1 MTKKKIIYIV
11 LGVVALV
18 LVYFNY
24 YGSDKEVG
32 DIKKIVETIN
42 AVYESDDYHVEA
54 EKEIDYLDEKESKF
68 EKAKAIIQG
77 MILSGDNVFL
87 DKDKNLTLD
96 TNILGISPN
105 GWEIKA
111 SELKFNKET
120 KELVSTK
127 PMYAKNEEK
136 GVEILA
142 NKFKTTISMDNITLE
157 DGVVIKNKLFSI
169 LADKANYDNNT
180 KIITLEGNIK
190 LSNRIGEVG
199 DINTLKDVKSL
210 ENTSNNKK
218 EKEISGTFSKVYFN
232 LNERNLYATD
242 GFDMKYDEVGLKGKD
257 IVLNETTQS
266 FKVTGDVK
274 FTYQDYIF
282 DVSYIEKEPNSDIIN
297 VYGQIKGGNPI
308 YSVLADKGE
317 YNINDKKIR
326 IFGNVDITSTK
337 GEKLNLDNFVYSSET
352 KEADMYGNKIKYTS
366 PTNNLEA
373 EYIHYNTVTKE
384 ITTDKPFDSWN
395 EKGEGITGTNVVYN
409 LGTKDFYSKENITVK
424 NKDYGLTTK
433 NVTYKEETGILSAP
447 EPYVI
452 KSTDETSTING
463 KSITYN
469 KKTGELTS
477 PGEIILNNKG
487 TIMKGHDLVY
497 NNISGLGKLQ
507 GPIPFENKED
517 KMSGTAKEIIIKK
530 GDYVDLIGP
539 IKVKQDTTN
548 MLVDN
553 ARYSYKDE
561 LVHVNTPVK
570 FNDPVKSMVG
580 SVSSATYSPKDSI
593 LKGTNFN
600 MKEPDRSA
608 KAQNIVLYN
617 KENRR
622 LELIGNA
629 YLSSGKDNI
638 SGPKIVYY
646 LDTKD
651 AETPTN
657 SIIHYDQYTVKS
669 TYGKVNKESG
679 EIFVKNADV
688 KSLDGNDFS
697 SNQAKG
703 NINNVVHFT
712 GNVKGKSKQKEGD
725 VYFTGDKAD
734 LYMSKVN
741 NKYEAKKV
749 IVNTKSTFTQLNR
762 KIVSNYMELD
772 LIKKEVYA
780 KDKPVL
786 TIDDGPKGNTLVKA
800 DDVTGYIDQDLIKLN
815 KNVYV
820 KNVNEKKEEVVLTA
834 DRGAVTKK
842 MADVYDRVKVVTKDS
857 VTTANEGHY
866 DMENR
871 KIRAKGNVHVEYQT
885 DKSAGN
891 VFDNMTSTNTK
902 KTTKK

>member
-395 EKGEGITGTNVVYN
+395 EKGEGITGTNIVYN

-433 NVTYKEETGILSAP
+433 NVTYKEDTGILSAP

-608 KAQNIVLYN
+608 KAQSIVLYN

-786 TIDDGPKGNTLVKA
+786 TIDDGEKGNTLVKA
-800 DDVTGYIDQDLIKLN
+800 DDVTGYIDKELIKLN

-820 KNVNEKKEEVVLTA
+820 KNINEKKEETVLTA
-834 DRGAVTKK
+834 DRGTVTKQ

-857 VTTANEGHY
+857 VITANEGHY
-866 DMENR
+866 DIVNR
-871 KIRAKGNVHVEYQT
+871 KIRAKGNVHVDYT
-885 DKSAGN
+885 SDKSASSIFN
-891 VFDNMTSTNTK
+891 DTTSTK
-902 KTTKK
+902 KK

>member
-395 EKGEGITGTNVVYN
+395 KKGEGITGTNIVYN

-477 PGEIILNNKG
+477 PGEIMLNNKG

-786 TIDDGPKGNTLVKA
+786 TIDDGEKGNTLVKA
-800 DDVTGYIDQDLIKLN
+800 DDVTGYIDKELIKLN

-820 KNVNEKKEEVVLTA
+820 KNINEKKEETVLTA
-834 DRGAVTKK
+834 DRGTVTKQ

-857 VTTANEGHY
+857 VITANEGHY
-866 DMENR
+866 DIVNR
-871 KIRAKGNVHVEYQT
+871 KIRAKGNVHVDYT
-885 DKSAGN
+885 SDKSASSIFN
-891 VFDNMTSTNTK
+891 DMTSTK
-902 KTTKK
+902 KK

>member
-1 MTKKKIIYIV
+1 MSKKKIIYIAMGAIAVV
-11 LGVVALV
+11 LG
-18 LVYFNY
+18 YFNY
-24 YGSDKEVG
+24 FGSDKEVG
-32 DIKKIVETIN
+32 DIRKIIETIN
-42 AVYESDDYHVEA
+42 AVYESDDIHVEA
-54 EKEIDYLDEKESKF
+54 EKEIDYIDEKESKF
-68 EKAKAIIQG
+68 KKAKATIQG
-77 MILSGDNVFL
+77 MLLSGDNAFL

-111 SELKFNKET
+111 SELKYNKET
-120 KELVSTK
+120 QELISVK

-136 GVEILA
+136 GIEVLA

-169 LADKANYDNNT
+169 LADKANYNNANKT
-180 KIITLEGNIK
+180 IVLEGNIR
-190 LSNRIGEVG
+190 LSNRIGDIG
-199 DINTLKDVKSL
+199 DINTLKDIKDIQNSDV
-210 ENTSNNKK
+210 NKTDK
-218 EKEISGTFSKVYFN
+218 EMSGTFEKVYFN
-232 LNERNLYATD
+232 LDERNLYATD
-242 GFDMKYDEVGLKGKD
+242 GFDLKYDEVGLKGKN
-257 IVLNETTQS
+257 IVLNEITQS
-266 FKVTGDVK
+266 FKVTDDVK

-282 DVSYIEKEPNSDIIN
+282 DVNYIEKEPNSDIIN

-317 YNINDKKIR
+317 YNINDKKVR

-337 GEKLNLDNFVYSSET
+337 GENLKLDNFIYSSET
-352 KEADMYGNKIKYTS
+352 KEMDMYGNKIKYTS
-366 PTNNLEA
+366 PDNNLEA
-373 EYIHYNTVTKE
+373 EYIHYNTITKE
-384 ITTDKPFDSWN
+384 VTTNKPFDSWN
-395 EKGEGITGTNVVYN
+395 AKGEGLTGTSIVYN

-447 EPYVI
+447 EPYII

-570 FNDPVKSMVG
+570 FNDPVSSMVG

-608 KAQNIVLYN
+608 RAQNIVLYN
-617 KENRR
+617 KDERK
-622 LELIGNA
+622 LELVGNA

-657 SIIHYDQYTVKS
+657 SVIHYDQYTIKS
-669 TYGKVNKESG
+669 SYAKVNRESG
-679 EIFVKNADV
+679 AVFAKNADV
-688 KSLDGNDFS
+688 KSIDGNEFS
-697 SNQAKG
+697 ANQAKG
-703 NINNVVHFT
+703 NTNDVVHFT
-712 GNVKGKSKQKEGD
+712 GDVKGKSKQKEGD
-725 VYFTGDKAD
+725 VFFTGDKAD
-734 LYMSKVN
+734 LYMSKVDD
-741 NKYEAKKV
+741 KYQAKKV
-749 IVNTKSTFTQLNR
+749 IVDTKSTFTQLNR
-762 KIVSNYMELD
+762 RIDSNYLELD

-780 KDKPVL
+780 KKNPVL

-800 DDVTGYIDQDLIKLN
+800 DDVTGYIDKELIKLN

-820 KNVNEKKEEVVLTA
+820 KNINEKKEETVLTA
-834 DRGAVTKK
+834 DRGTVTRE
-842 MADVYDRVKVVTKDS
+842 MADVYDRVKIVTKDS

-866 DMENR
+866 DIVNR
-871 KIRAKGNVHVEYQT
+871 KIRAKGNVHVDYT
-885 DKSAGN
+885 GDKSTSTIFN
-891 VFDNMTSTNTK
+891 DMTSTK
-902 KTTKK
+902 KK

>member
-1 MTKKKIIYIV
+1 MSKKKIIYIV

-87 DKDKNLTLD
+87 DKNKNLTLD

-111 SELKFNKET
+111 SELKFNKEA

-395 EKGEGITGTNVVYN
+395 EKGEGITGTNIVYN

-608 KAQNIVLYN
+608 KAQSIVLYN

-703 NINNVVHFT
+703 NINNIVHFT

-741 NKYEAKKV
+741 DKYQAKKV

-772 LIKKEVYA
+772 LIKKEIYA

-786 TIDDGPKGNTLVKA
+786 TIDDGEKGNTLVKA
-800 DDVTGYIDQDLIKLN
+800 DDVTGYIDKELIKLN

-820 KNVNEKKEEVVLTA
+820 KNINEKKEETVLTA
-834 DRGAVTKK
+834 DRGTVTKQ

-857 VTTANEGHY
+857 VITANEGHY
-866 DMENR
+866 DIVNR
-871 KIRAKGNVHVEYQT
+871 KIRAKGNVHVDYT
-885 DKSAGN
+885 SDKSASSIFN
-891 VFDNMTSTNTK
+891 DMTSTK
-902 KTTKK
+902 KK

>member
-1 MTKKKIIYIV
+1 MSKKKIIYIV

-87 DKDKNLTLD
+87 DKNKNLTLD

-111 SELKFNKET
+111 SELKFNKEA

-169 LADKANYDNNT
+169 LADKANYNNNT

-190 LSNRIGEVG
+190 LSNRIGEIG

-210 ENTSNNKK
+210 QNTSNNKK
-218 EKEISGTFSKVYFN
+218 EKEMSGTFSKVYFD

-242 GFDMKYDEVGLKGKD
+242 GFDLKYDEVRLKGKN

-266 FKVTGDVK
+266 LKVTDDVK
-274 FTYQDYIF
+274 FTYQDYVF

-297 VYGQIKGGNPI
+297 IYGKIKGGNPV

-317 YNINDKKIR
+317 YNVNDKKIR

-366 PTNNLEA
+366 STNNLEA
-373 EYIHYNTVTKE
+373 EYIHYSTVTKE

-395 EKGEGITGTNVVYN
+395 EKGEGITGTNIVYN

-424 NKDYGLTTK
+424 NKDYCLTTK
-433 NVTYKEETGILSAP
+433 NVTYKEDTGILSAP

-452 KSTDETSTING
+452 KSIDETSTING

-553 ARYSYKDE
+553 ARYSYKDG

-570 FNDPVKSMVG
+570 FNDSVKSMVG
-580 SVSSATYSPKDSI
+580 SVNSATYSPKDSI

-703 NINNVVHFT
+703 NINDVVHFT
-712 GNVKGKSKQKEGD
+712 GNVKGKSTQKEGD
-725 VYFTGDKAD
+725 VYFTGDKVD
-734 LYMSKVN
+734 LYMGKVN
-741 NKYEAKKV
+741 DKYEAKKV
-749 IVNTKSTFTQLNR
+749 IVDTKSTFTQLNR

-772 LIKKEVYA
+772 LIKKEIYA
-780 KDKPVL
+780 KDRPIL
-786 TIDDGPKGNTLVKA
+786 TIDDGEKGNTLVKA
-800 DDVTGYIDQDLIKLN
+800 DDVTAYIDKELIKLN

-820 KNVNEKKEEVVLTA
+820 KNINEKKEETVLTA
-834 DRGAVTKK
+834 ERGTVTKQ
-842 MADVYDRVKVVTKDS
+842 MADVYDRVKIVTKDS

-866 DMENR
+866 DMVNR
-871 KIRAKGNVHVEYQT
+871 KIRAKGNVHVDYT
-885 DKSAGN
+885 GDKSA
-891 VFDNMTSTNTK
+891 STIFNDMASTK
-902 KTTKK
+902 KK

>member
-395 EKGEGITGTNVVYN
+395 EKGEGITGTNIVYN

-786 TIDDGPKGNTLVKA
+786 TIDDGEKGNTLVKA
-800 DDVTGYIDQDLIKLN
+800 DDVTGYIDKELIKLN

-820 KNVNEKKEEVVLTA
+820 KNINEKKEETVLTA
-834 DRGAVTKK
+834 DRGTVTKQ

-857 VTTANEGHY
+857 VITANEGHY
-866 DMENR
+866 DIVNR
-871 KIRAKGNVHVEYQT
+871 KIRAKGNVHVDYT
-885 DKSAGN
+885 SDKSTSAIFN
-891 VFDNMTSTNTK
+891 DMTSTK
-902 KTTKK
+902 KK

>member
-120 KELVSTK
+120 KELISTK

-142 NKFKTTISMDNITLE
+142 NKFKTTISMDNLTLE

-297 VYGQIKGGNPI
+297 VYGQIKGGNSI

-395 EKGEGITGTNVVYN
+395 EKGEGITGTNIVYN

-433 NVTYKEETGILSAP
+433 NVTYKEETGILYAP

-786 TIDDGPKGNTLVKA
+786 TIDDGEKGNTLVKA
-800 DDVTGYIDQDLIKLN
+800 DDVTGYIDKELIKLN

-820 KNVNEKKEEVVLTA
+820 KNINEKKEETVLTA
-834 DRGAVTKK
+834 DRGTVTKQ
-842 MADVYDRVKVVTKDS
+842 MADVYDRVKIVTKDS

-866 DMENR
+866 DMVNR
-871 KIRAKGNVHVEYQT
+871 KIRAKGNVHVDYT
-885 DKSAGN
+885 GDKSA
-891 VFDNMTSTNTK
+891 STIFNDMASTK
-902 KTTKK
+902 KK

>member
-395 EKGEGITGTNVVYN
+395 EKGEGITGTNIVYN

-608 KAQNIVLYN
+608 KAQSIVLYN

-703 NINNVVHFT
+703 NINNIVHFT

-741 NKYEAKKV
+741 NKYEAKKI

-786 TIDDGPKGNTLVKA
+786 TIDDGEKGNTLVKA
-800 DDVTGYIDQDLIKLN
+800 DDVTGYIDKELIKLN

-820 KNVNEKKEEVVLTA
+820 KNINEKKEETVLTA
-834 DRGAVTKK
+834 DRGTVTKQ

-857 VTTANEGHY
+857 VITANEGHY
-866 DMENR
+866 DIVNR
-871 KIRAKGNVHVEYQT
+871 KIRAKGNVHVDYT
-885 DKSAGN
+885 SDKSASSIFN
-891 VFDNMTSTNTK
+891 DTTSTK
-902 KTTKK
+902 KK

>member
-120 KELVSTK
+120 KELISTK

-395 EKGEGITGTNVVYN
+395 EKGEGITGTNIVYN

-608 KAQNIVLYN
+608 KAQSIVLYN

-703 NINNVVHFT
+703 NINNIVHFT

-741 NKYEAKKV
+741 DKYEAKKV

-786 TIDDGPKGNTLVKA
+786 TIDDGEKGNTLVKA
-800 DDVTGYIDQDLIKLN
+800 DDVTGYIDKELIKLN

-820 KNVNEKKEEVVLTA
+820 KNINEKKEETVLTA
-834 DRGAVTKK
+834 DRGTVTKQ

-857 VTTANEGHY
+857 VITANEGHY
-866 DMENR
+866 DIVNR
-871 KIRAKGNVHVEYQT
+871 KIRAKGNVHVDYT
-885 DKSAGN
+885 SGKSASSIFN
-891 VFDNMTSTNTK
+891 DTTSTK
-902 KTTKK
+902 KK

>member
-1 MTKKKIIYIV
+1 MSKKKIIYIV

-87 DKDKNLTLD
+87 DKNKNLTLD

-111 SELKFNKET
+111 SELKFNKEA

-169 LADKANYDNNT
+169 LADKANYNNSS
-180 KIITLEGNIK
+180 KIITLEGNIR
-190 LSNRIGEVG
+190 LSNGIGEVG
-199 DINTLKDVKSL
+199 DINTLKDVKDIP
-210 ENTSNNKK
+210 NNSINKNDK
-218 EKEISGTFSKVYFN
+218 EMSGTFSKVYFD

-242 GFDMKYDEVGLKGKD
+242 GFDLKYDEVGLRGKN

-266 FKVTGDVK
+266 LKVTDDVK
-274 FTYQDYIF
+274 FTYQDYVF

-297 VYGQIKGGNPI
+297 IYGKIKGGNPV

-317 YNINDKKIR
+317 YNINDRKIR
-326 IFGNVDITSTK
+326 IFGNVDIISTK

-366 PTNNLEA
+366 STNNLEA
-373 EYIHYNTVTKE
+373 EYIHYSTVTKE

-395 EKGEGITGTNVVYN
+395 EKGEGITGTNIVYN

-433 NVTYKEETGILSAP
+433 NVTYKEDTGILSAP

-452 KSTDETSTING
+452 KSIDETSTING

-553 ARYSYKDE
+553 ARYSYKDG

-570 FNDPVKSMVG
+570 FNDSVKSMVG
-580 SVSSATYSPKDSI
+580 SVNSATYSPKDSI

-703 NINNVVHFT
+703 NINDVVHFT
-712 GNVKGKSKQKEGD
+712 GNVKGKSTQKEGD
-725 VYFTGDKAD
+725 VYFTGDKVD
-734 LYMSKVN
+734 LYMGKVN
-741 NKYEAKKV
+741 DKYEAKKV
-749 IVNTKSTFTQLNR
+749 IVDTKSTFTQLNR

-772 LIKKEVYA
+772 LIKKEIYA
-780 KDKPVL
+780 KDRPIL
-786 TIDDGPKGNTLVKA
+786 TIDDGEKGNTLVKA
-800 DDVTGYIDQDLIKLN
+800 DDVTAYIDKELIKLN
-815 KNVYV
+815 KNVFV
-820 KNVNEKKEEVVLTA
+820 KNINEKKEETVLTA
-834 DRGAVTKK
+834 ERGTVTKQ
-842 MADVYDRVKVVTKDS
+842 MADVYDRVKIVTKDS

-866 DMENR
+866 DMVNR
-871 KIRAKGNVHVEYQT
+871 KIRAKGNVHVDYT
-885 DKSAGN
+885 GDKSA
-891 VFDNMTSTNTK
+891 STIFNDMASTK
-902 KTTKK
+902 KK

>member
-1 MTKKKIIYIV
+1 MSKKKIIYIV

-87 DKDKNLTLD
+87 DKNKNLTLD

-111 SELKFNKET
+111 SELKFNKEA

-169 LADKANYDNNT
+169 LADKANYNNNT
-180 KIITLEGNIK
+180 KIITLEGNIR
-190 LSNRIGEVG
+190 LSNGIGEVG
-199 DINTLKDVKSL
+199 DINTLKDVKDIP
-210 ENTSNNKK
+210 NNSINKNDK
-218 EKEISGTFSKVYFN
+218 EMSGTFSKVYFD

-242 GFDMKYDEVGLKGKD
+242 GFDLKYDEVGLRGKN

-266 FKVTGDVK
+266 LKVTDDVK
-274 FTYQDYIF
+274 FTYQDYVF

-297 VYGQIKGGNPI
+297 IYGKIKGGNPV

-317 YNINDKKIR
+317 YNVNDRKIR

-366 PTNNLEA
+366 STNNLEA
-373 EYIHYNTVTKE
+373 EYIHYSTVTKE

-395 EKGEGITGTNVVYN
+395 EKGEGITGTNIVYN

-452 KSTDETSTING
+452 KSIDETSTING

-553 ARYSYKDE
+553 ARYSYKDG

-570 FNDPVKSMVG
+570 FNDSVKSMVG
-580 SVSSATYSPKDSI
+580 SVNSATYSPKDSI

-703 NINNVVHFT
+703 NINDVVHFT
-712 GNVKGKSKQKEGD
+712 GNVKGKSTQKEGD
-725 VYFTGDKAD
+725 VYFTGDKVN
-734 LYMSKVN
+734 LYMGKVN
-741 NKYEAKKV
+741 DKYEAKKV
-749 IVNTKSTFTQLNR
+749 IVDTKSTFTQLNR

-772 LIKKEVYA
+772 LIKKEIYA
-780 KDKPVL
+780 KDRPIL
-786 TIDDGPKGNTLVKA
+786 TIDDGEKGNTLVKA
-800 DDVTGYIDQDLIKLN
+800 DDVTAYIDKELIKLN

-820 KNVNEKKEEVVLTA
+820 KNINEKKEETVLTA
-834 DRGAVTKK
+834 ERGTVTKQ
-842 MADVYDRVKVVTKDS
+842 MADVYDRVKIVTKDS

-866 DMENR
+866 DMVNR
-871 KIRAKGNVHVEYQT
+871 KIRAKGNVHVDYT
-885 DKSAGN
+885 GDKSA
-891 VFDNMTSTNTK
+891 STIFNDMASTK
-902 KTTKK
+902 KK

>member
-1 MTKKKIIYIV
+1 M
-11 LGVVALV
+11 

-580 SVSSATYSPKDSI
+580 SVSFATYSPKDSI

-703 NINNVVHFT
+703 NINNIVHFT

-741 NKYEAKKV
+741 DKYEAKKV
-749 IVNTKSTFTQLNR
+749 IVNT
-762 KIVSNYMELD
+762 I
-772 LIKKEVYA
+772 
-780 KDKPVL
+780 
-786 TIDDGPKGNTLVKA
+786 
-800 DDVTGYIDQDLIKLN
+800 
-815 KNVYV
+815 
-820 KNVNEKKEEVVLTA
+820 
-834 DRGAVTKK
+834 
-842 MADVYDRVKVVTKDS
+842 
-857 VTTANEGHY
+857 
-866 DMENR
+866 
-871 KIRAKGNVHVEYQT
+871 
-885 DKSAGN
+885 
-891 VFDNMTSTNTK
+891 
-902 KTTKK
+902 

>member
-395 EKGEGITGTNVVYN
+395 EKGEGITGTNIVYN

-703 NINNVVHFT
+703 NINNIVHFT

-786 TIDDGPKGNTLVKA
+786 TIDDGEKGNTLVKA
-800 DDVTGYIDQDLIKLN
+800 DDVTGYIDKELIKLN

-820 KNVNEKKEEVVLTA
+820 KNINEKKEETVLTA
-834 DRGAVTKK
+834 DRGTVTKQ

-857 VTTANEGHY
+857 VITANEGHY
-866 DMENR
+866 DIVNR
-871 KIRAKGNVHVEYQT
+871 KIRAKGNVHVDYT
-885 DKSAGN
+885 SDKSASSIFN
-891 VFDNMTSTNTK
+891 DMTSNK
-902 KTTKK
+902 K

>member
-297 VYGQIKGGNPI
+297 VYGQIKGRNPI

-395 EKGEGITGTNVVYN
+395 EKGEGITGTNIVYN

-622 LELIGNA
+622 LELTGNA

-786 TIDDGPKGNTLVKA
+786 TIDDGEKGNTLVKA
-800 DDVTGYIDQDLIKLN
+800 DDVTGYIDKELIKLN

-820 KNVNEKKEEVVLTA
+820 KNINEKKEETVLTA
-834 DRGAVTKK
+834 DRGTVTKQ

-857 VTTANEGHY
+857 VITANEGHY
-866 DMENR
+866 DIVNR
-871 KIRAKGNVHVEYQT
+871 KIRAKGNVHVDYT
-885 DKSAGN
+885 SDKSASSIFN
-891 VFDNMTSTNTK
+891 DTTSTK
-902 KTTKK
+902 KK

>member
-127 PMYAKNEEK
+127 PMYAKNKEK

-190 LSNRIGEVG
+190 LSNRIGKVG

-395 EKGEGITGTNVVYN
+395 EKGEGITGTNIVYN

-447 EPYVI
+447 EPYII

-786 TIDDGPKGNTLVKA
+786 TIDDGEKGNTLVKA
-800 DDVTGYIDQDLIKLN
+800 DDVTGYIDKELIKLN

-820 KNVNEKKEEVVLTA
+820 KNINEKKEETVLTA
-834 DRGAVTKK
+834 DRGTVTKQ

-857 VTTANEGHY
+857 VITANEGHY
-866 DMENR
+866 DIVNR
-871 KIRAKGNVHVEYQT
+871 KIRAKGNVHVDYT
-885 DKSAGN
+885 GDKSTSTI
-891 VFDNMTSTNTK
+891 FDDMTSTK
-902 KTTKK
+902 KK

>member
-1 MTKKKIIYIV
+1 MSKKKIIYIV

-87 DKDKNLTLD
+87 DKNKNLTLD

-111 SELKFNKET
+111 SELKFNKEA

-169 LADKANYDNNT
+169 LADKANYNNSS
-180 KIITLEGNIK
+180 KIITLEGNIR
-190 LSNRIGEVG
+190 LSNGIGEVG
-199 DINTLKDVKSL
+199 DINTLKDVKDIP
-210 ENTSNNKK
+210 NNSINKNDK
-218 EKEISGTFSKVYFN
+218 EMSGTFSKVYFD

-242 GFDMKYDEVGLKGKD
+242 GFDLKYDEVGLRGKN

-266 FKVTGDVK
+266 LKVTDDVK
-274 FTYQDYIF
+274 FTYQDYVF

-297 VYGQIKGGNPI
+297 IYGKIKGGNPV

-317 YNINDKKIR
+317 YNVNDKKIR

-337 GEKLNLDNFVYSSET
+337 GEKLVLDNVVYSSAT

-366 PTNNLEA
+366 PENNLEA

-384 ITTDKPFDSWN
+384 VTTNKPFDSWN
-395 EKGEGITGTNVVYN
+395 QKGEGLTGTSISYN

-433 NVTYKEETGILSAP
+433 NVTYKEDTGILSAP

-452 KSTDETSTING
+452 KSIDETSTING

-553 ARYSYKDE
+553 ARYSYKDG

-570 FNDPVKSMVG
+570 FNDSVKSMVG
-580 SVSSATYSPKDSI
+580 SVNSATYSPKDSI

-600 MKEPDRSA
+600 MKEPDRFA

-703 NINNVVHFT
+703 NINDVVHFT
-712 GNVKGKSKQKEGD
+712 GNVKGKSTQKEGD
-725 VYFTGDKAD
+725 VYFTGDKVD
-734 LYMSKVN
+734 LYMGKVN
-741 NKYEAKKV
+741 DKYEAKKV
-749 IVNTKSTFTQLNR
+749 IVDTKSTFTQLNR

-772 LIKKEVYA
+772 LIKKEIYA
-780 KDKPVL
+780 KDRPIL
-786 TIDDGPKGNTLVKA
+786 TIDDGEKGNTLVKA
-800 DDVTGYIDQDLIKLN
+800 DDVTAYIDKELIKLN

-820 KNVNEKKEEVVLTA
+820 KNINEKKEETVLTA
-834 DRGAVTKK
+834 ERGTVTKQ
-842 MADVYDRVKVVTKDS
+842 MADVYDRVKIVTKDS

-866 DMENR
+866 DMVNR
-871 KIRAKGNVHVEYQT
+871 KIRAKGNVHVDYT
-885 DKSAGN
+885 GDKSA
-891 VFDNMTSTNTK
+891 STIFNDMASTK
-902 KTTKK
+902 KK

>member
-395 EKGEGITGTNVVYN
+395 EKGEGITGTNIVYN

-477 PGEIILNNKG
+477 PGEIMLNNKG

-741 NKYEAKKV
+741 DKYEAKKV

-786 TIDDGPKGNTLVKA
+786 TIDDGEKGNTLVKA
-800 DDVTGYIDQDLIKLN
+800 DDVTGYIDKELIKLN

-820 KNVNEKKEEVVLTA
+820 KNINEKKEETVLTA
-834 DRGAVTKK
+834 DRGTVTKQ

-857 VTTANEGHY
+857 VITANEGHY
-866 DMENR
+866 DIVNR
-871 KIRAKGNVHVEYQT
+871 KIRAKGNVHVDYT
-885 DKSAGN
+885 SGKSASSIFN
-891 VFDNMTSTNTK
+891 DTTSTK
-902 KTTKK
+902 KK

>member
-1 MTKKKIIYIV
+1 MSKKKIIYIV

-395 EKGEGITGTNVVYN
+395 EKGEGITGTNIVYN

-433 NVTYKEETGILSAP
+433 NVTYKEDTGILSAP

-608 KAQNIVLYN
+608 KAQSIVLYN

-703 NINNVVHFT
+703 NINNIVHFT

-741 NKYEAKKV
+741 DKYEAKKV

-786 TIDDGPKGNTLVKA
+786 TIDDGEKGNTLVKA
-800 DDVTGYIDQDLIKLN
+800 DDVTGYIDKELIKLN

-820 KNVNEKKEEVVLTA
+820 KNINEKKEETVLTA
-834 DRGAVTKK
+834 DRGTVTKQ

-857 VTTANEGHY
+857 VITANEGHY
-866 DMENR
+866 DIVNR
-871 KIRAKGNVHVEYQT
+871 KIRAKGNVHVDYT
-885 DKSAGN
+885 SDKSASSIFN
-891 VFDNMTSTNTK
+891 DMTSTK
-902 KTTKK
+902 KK

>member
-1 MTKKKIIYIV
+1 MSKKKIIYIV

-54 EKEIDYLDEKESKF
+54 KKEIDYLDEKESKF
-68 EKAKAIIQG
+68 EKAKAVIQG
-77 MILSGDNVFL
+77 MLLSGDNVFL

-111 SELKFNKET
+111 SELKYSKET
-120 KELVSTK
+120 QELISVK
-127 PMYAKNEEK
+127 PMYAKNKEK

-190 LSNRIGEVG
+190 LSNRIGEIG

-218 EKEISGTFSKVYFN
+218 EKEMSGTFSKVYFN

-242 GFDMKYDEVGLKGKD
+242 GFDLKYDEVGLKGKD

-297 VYGQIKGGNPI
+297 VYGQIRGGNPI

-352 KEADMYGNKIKYTS
+352 KEADMYGNKIRYTS

-395 EKGEGITGTNVVYN
+395 EKGEGITGTNIVYN

-608 KAQNIVLYN
+608 KAQSIVLYN

-741 NKYEAKKV
+741 DKYEAKKV

-786 TIDDGPKGNTLVKA
+786 TIDDGEKGNTLVKA
-800 DDVTGYIDQDLIKLN
+800 DDVTGYIDKELIKLN

-820 KNVNEKKEEVVLTA
+820 KNINEKKEETVLTA
-834 DRGAVTKK
+834 DRGTVTKQ

-857 VTTANEGHY
+857 VITANEGHY
-866 DMENR
+866 DIVNR
-871 KIRAKGNVHVEYQT
+871 KIRAKGNVHVDYT
-885 DKSAGN
+885 SGKSASSIFN
-891 VFDNMTSTNTK
+891 NTTSTK
-902 KTTKK
+902 K

>member
-1 MTKKKIIYIV
+1 MSKKKIIYIV

-210 ENTSNNKK
+210 ENISNNKK

-395 EKGEGITGTNVVYN
+395 EKGEGITGTNIVYN

-608 KAQNIVLYN
+608 KAQSIVLYN

-703 NINNVVHFT
+703 NINNIVHFT

-741 NKYEAKKV
+741 DKYEAKKV

-786 TIDDGPKGNTLVKA
+786 TIDEGEKGNTLVKA
-800 DDVTGYIDQDLIKLN
+800 DDVTGYIDKELIKLN

-820 KNVNEKKEEVVLTA
+820 KNINEKKEETVLTA
-834 DRGAVTKK
+834 DRGTVTKQ

-857 VTTANEGHY
+857 VITANEGHY
-866 DMENR
+866 DIVNR
-871 KIRAKGNVHVEYQT
+871 KIRAKGNVHVDYT
-885 DKSAGN
+885 SDKSASSIFN
-891 VFDNMTSTNTK
+891 DMTSTK
-902 KTTKK
+902 KK

>member
-395 EKGEGITGTNVVYN
+395 EKGEGITGTNIVYN

-433 NVTYKEETGILSAP
+433 NVTYKEDTGILSAP

-622 LELIGNA
+622 LELTGNA

-786 TIDDGPKGNTLVKA
+786 TIDDGEKGNTLVKA
-800 DDVTGYIDQDLIKLN
+800 DDVTGYIDKELIKLN

-820 KNVNEKKEEVVLTA
+820 KNINEKKEETVLTA
-834 DRGAVTKK
+834 DRGTVTKQ
-842 MADVYDRVKVVTKDS
+842 MADVYDKVKVVTKDS
-857 VTTANEGHY
+857 VITANEGHY
-866 DMENR
+866 DIVNR
-871 KIRAKGNVHVEYQT
+871 KIRAKGNVHVDYT
-885 DKSAGN
+885 SDKSASSIFN
-891 VFDNMTSTNTK
+891 DMTSTK
-902 KTTKK
+902 KK

>member
-1 MTKKKIIYIV
+1 MSKKKIIYIV

-87 DKDKNLTLD
+87 DKNKNLTLD

-111 SELKFNKET
+111 SELKFNKEA

-169 LADKANYDNNT
+169 LADKANYNNSS
-180 KIITLEGNIK
+180 KIITLEGNIR
-190 LSNRIGEVG
+190 LSNGIGEVG
-199 DINTLKDVKSL
+199 DINTLKDVKDIP
-210 ENTSNNKK
+210 NNSINKNDK
-218 EKEISGTFSKVYFN
+218 EMSGTFSKVYFD

-242 GFDMKYDEVGLKGKD
+242 GFDLKYDEVGLRGKN

-266 FKVTGDVK
+266 LKVTDDVK
-274 FTYQDYIF
+274 FTYQDYVF

-297 VYGQIKGGNPI
+297 IYGKIKGGNPV

-317 YNINDKKIR
+317 YNVNDRKIR

-366 PTNNLEA
+366 STNNLEA
-373 EYIHYNTVTKE
+373 EYIHYSTVTKE

-395 EKGEGITGTNVVYN
+395 EKGEGITGTNIVYN

-433 NVTYKEETGILSAP
+433 NVTYKEDTGILSAP

-452 KSTDETSTING
+452 KSIDETSTING

-539 IKVKQDTTN
+539 IKAKRDTTN
-548 MLVDN
+548 MEFAN
-553 ARYSYKDE
+553 ARYLYKDG

-570 FNDPVKSMVG
+570 FNDPVSSMVG
-580 SVSSATYSPKDSI
+580 SVNSATYSPKDSI

-703 NINNVVHFT
+703 NINDVVHFI
-712 GNVKGKSKQKEGD
+712 GNVKGKSTQKEGD
-725 VYFTGDKAD
+725 VYFTGDKVD
-734 LYMSKVN
+734 LYMGKVN
-741 NKYEAKKV
+741 DKYEAKKV
-749 IVNTKSTFTQLNR
+749 IVDTKSTFTQLNR

-772 LIKKEVYA
+772 LIKKEIYA
-780 KDKPVL
+780 KDRPIL
-786 TIDDGPKGNTLVKA
+786 TIDDGEKGNTLVKA
-800 DDVTGYIDQDLIKLN
+800 DDVTAYIDKELIKLN

-820 KNVNEKKEEVVLTA
+820 KNINEKKEETVLTA
-834 DRGAVTKK
+834 ERGTVTKQ
-842 MADVYDRVKVVTKDS
+842 MADVYDRVKIVTKDS
-857 VTTANEGHY
+857 VTTANEGNY
-866 DMENR
+866 DMVNR
-871 KIRAKGNVHVEYQT
+871 KIRAKGNVHVDYT
-885 DKSAGN
+885 GDKSA
-891 VFDNMTSTNTK
+891 STIFNDMASTK
-902 KTTKK
+902 KK

>member
-1 MTKKKIIYIV
+1 MTKKKIAYI
-11 LGVVALV
+11 GAGIVALV
-18 LVYFNY
+18 LGYFNY
-24 YGSDKEVG
+24 FGSDKETG
-32 DIKKIVETIN
+32 DIRKLIETIN
-42 AVYESDDYHVEA
+42 AVYENDDIRIEA
-54 EKEIDYLDEKESKF
+54 EKEIDYIDEKESKF
-68 EKAKAIIQG
+68 EKAKAFIKG
-77 MILSGDNVFL
+77 MFLSGDNAFL

-96 TNILGISPN
+96 SNILGKSAN

-111 SELKFNKET
+111 SQLKYNKET
-120 KELVSTK
+120 EELESTK

-136 GVEILA
+136 GIEVLG
-142 NKFKTTISMDNITLE
+142 NKFKTTVSMDNITLE

-169 LADKANYDNNT
+169 VADKANYNNEAKT
-180 KIITLEGNIK
+180 ITLEGNIS
-190 LSNRIGEVG
+190 LSNKIGEIG
-199 DINTLKDVKSL
+199 DINTLTDVRNLQVGEVEKG
-210 ENTSNNKK
+210 K
-218 EKEISGTFSKVYFN
+218 EMSGTFSKVYFN

-242 GFDMKYDEVGLKGKD
+242 GFDMKYGEIGLKGRD
-257 IVLNETTQS
+257 IVLNEADQS

-274 FTYQDYIF
+274 FTYQDYVF
-282 DVSYIEKEPNSDIIN
+282 DVNYIEKEANSDTIN
-297 VYGQIKGGNPI
+297 VYGQIKGGNSE
-308 YSVLADKGE
+308 YSVLADKAE
-317 YNINDKKIR
+317 YNINDKKFKIL
-326 IFGNVDITSTK
+326 GNVVVTSTK
-337 GEKLNLDNFVYSSET
+337 GENLKADTFVYSSET
-352 KEADMYGNKIKYTS
+352 KEADIYGNKILYTS

-373 EYIHYNTVTKE
+373 EYIHYNSETKDV
-384 ITTDKPFDSWN
+384 TTDKPFDSWN
-395 EKGEGITGTNVVYN
+395 DKGEGIKGTSIVYN
-409 LGTKDFYSKENITVK
+409 LGTKDFYSKEEITVK
-424 NKDYGLTTK
+424 SKDYGLTTK

-452 KSTDETSTING
+452 KSKDESSVING
-463 KSITYN
+463 NSITYN

-477 PGEIILNNKG
+477 PGDIVMNNKG
-487 TIMKGHDLVY
+487 TIMKGHDLVF
-497 NNISGLGKLQ
+497 NNITGVGKLQ

-517 KMSGTAKEIIIKK
+517 KMSGTAKEIIIKR
-530 GDYVDLIGP
+530 GEYVDLMGP
-539 IKVKQDTTN
+539 VRVKQDTTN
-548 MLVDN
+548 MVVDK

-570 FNDPVKSMVG
+570 FDDPVRSMVG
-580 SVSSATYSPKDSI
+580 SVSSATYSPKDGI
-593 LKGTNFN
+593 LRGSDFN
-600 MKEPDRSA
+600 MREPNRTA
-608 KAQNIVLYN
+608 KAQNVVIYN

-622 LELIGNA
+622 LELVGNA
-629 YLSSGKDNI
+629 YLSSGADSI
-638 SGPKIVYY
+638 TGPKIVYY

-657 SIIHYDQYTVKS
+657 SVIKYDQYTIKS
-669 TYGKVNKESG
+669 SYGKVNKESG

-688 KSLDGNDFS
+688 KSVDGNEFY

-703 NINNVVHFT
+703 NINDVVHFT

-725 VYFTGDKAD
+725 VYFSGDKAD
-734 LYMSKVN
+734 LYMAKIDD
-741 NKYEAKKV
+741 KYQAKKV

-820 KNVNEKKEEVVLTA
+820 KNVNEKKEETVLTA
-834 DRGAVTKK
+834 DRGTVTKK
-842 MADVYDRVKVVTKDS
+842 MADVYDKVKVVTKDS

-891 VFDNMTSTNTK
+891 VFDNMTSNT

>member
-1 MTKKKIIYIV
+1 MSKKKIIYIV

-87 DKDKNLTLD
+87 DKNKNLTLD

-111 SELKFNKET
+111 SELKFNKEA

-169 LADKANYDNNT
+169 LADKANYNNNT

-190 LSNRIGEVG
+190 LSNRIGEIG

-218 EKEISGTFSKVYFN
+218 EKEMSGTFSKVYFD

-242 GFDMKYDEVGLKGKD
+242 GFDLKYDEVRLKGKN

-266 FKVTGDVK
+266 LKVTDDVK
-274 FTYQDYIF
+274 FTYQDYVF

-297 VYGQIKGGNPI
+297 IYGKIKGGNPV

-317 YNINDKKIR
+317 YNVNDRKIR

-366 PTNNLEA
+366 STNNLEA
-373 EYIHYNTVTKE
+373 EYIHYSTVTKE

-395 EKGEGITGTNVVYN
+395 EKGEGITGTNIVYN

-433 NVTYKEETGILSAP
+433 NVTYKEDTGILSAP

-452 KSTDETSTING
+452 KSIDETSTING

-553 ARYSYKDE
+553 ARYSYKDG

-570 FNDPVKSMVG
+570 FNDSVKSMVG
-580 SVSSATYSPKDSI
+580 SVNSATYSPKDSI

-703 NINNVVHFT
+703 NINDVVHFT
-712 GNVKGKSKQKEGD
+712 GNVKGKSTQKEGD
-725 VYFTGDKAD
+725 VYFTGDKVD
-734 LYMSKVN
+734 LYMGKVN
-741 NKYEAKKV
+741 DKYEAKKV
-749 IVNTKSTFTQLNR
+749 IVDTKSTFTQLNR

-772 LIKKEVYA
+772 LIKKEIYA
-780 KDKPVL
+780 KDRPIL
-786 TIDDGPKGNTLVKA
+786 TIDDGEKGNTLVKA
-800 DDVTGYIDQDLIKLN
+800 DDVTAYIDKELIKLN
-815 KNVYV
+815 KNVFV
-820 KNVNEKKEEVVLTA
+820 KNINEKKEETVLTA
-834 DRGAVTKK
+834 ERGTVTKQ
-842 MADVYDRVKVVTKDS
+842 MADVYDRVKIVTKDS

-866 DMENR
+866 DMVNR
-871 KIRAKGNVHVEYQT
+871 KIRAKGNVHVDYT
-885 DKSAGN
+885 GDKSA
-891 VFDNMTSTNTK
+891 STIFNDMASTK
-902 KTTKK
+902 KK

>member
-1 MTKKKIIYIV
+1 MSKKKIIYIV

-87 DKDKNLTLD
+87 DKNKNLTLD

-242 GFDMKYDEVGLKGKD
+242 GFDMKYDEVGLKGKN

-395 EKGEGITGTNVVYN
+395 EKGEGITGTNIVYN

-548 MLVDN
+548 MFVDN

-608 KAQNIVLYN
+608 KAQSIVLYN

-638 SGPKIVYY
+638 SGPRIVYY

-741 NKYEAKKV
+741 DKYEAKKV

-762 KIVSNYMELD
+762 KIVSNYIELD

-786 TIDDGPKGNTLVKA
+786 TIDDGEKGNTLVKA
-800 DDVTGYIDQDLIKLN
+800 DDVTGYIDKELIKLN

-820 KNVNEKKEEVVLTA
+820 KNINEKKEETVLTA
-834 DRGAVTKK
+834 DRGTVTKQ

-857 VTTANEGHY
+857 VITANEGHY
-866 DMENR
+866 DIVNR
-871 KIRAKGNVHVEYQT
+871 KIRAKGNVHVDYT
-885 DKSAGN
+885 SDKSASSIFN
-891 VFDNMTSTNTK
+891 DMTSTK
-902 KTTKK
+902 KK

>member
-395 EKGEGITGTNVVYN
+395 EKGEGITGTNIVYN

-703 NINNVVHFT
+703 NINNIVHFT

-734 LYMSKVN
+734 LYMSKVDD
-741 NKYEAKKV
+741 KYQAKKV

-786 TIDDGPKGNTLVKA
+786 TIDDGEKGNTLVKA
-800 DDVTGYIDQDLIKLN
+800 DDVTGYIDKELIKLN

-820 KNVNEKKEEVVLTA
+820 KNINEKKEETVLTA
-834 DRGAVTKK
+834 DRGTVTKQ

-857 VTTANEGHY
+857 VITANEGHY
-866 DMENR
+866 DIVNR
-871 KIRAKGNVHVEYQT
+871 KIRAKGNVHVDYT
-885 DKSAGN
+885 SDKSASSIFN
-891 VFDNMTSTNTK
+891 DTTSTK
-902 KTTKK
+902 K

>member
-384 ITTDKPFDSWN
+384 IITDKPFDSWN
-395 EKGEGITGTNVVYN
+395 EKGEGITGTNIVYN

-786 TIDDGPKGNTLVKA
+786 TIDDGEKGNTLVKA
-800 DDVTGYIDQDLIKLN
+800 DDVTGYIDKELIKLN

-820 KNVNEKKEEVVLTA
+820 KNINEKKEETVLTA
-834 DRGAVTKK
+834 DRGTVTKQ

-857 VTTANEGHY
+857 VITANEGHY
-866 DMENR
+866 DIVNR
-871 KIRAKGNVHVEYQT
+871 KIRAKGNVHVDYT
-885 DKSAGN
+885 SDKSASSIFN
-891 VFDNMTSTNTK
+891 DMTSTK
-902 KTTKK
+902 KK

>member
-395 EKGEGITGTNVVYN
+395 EKGEGITGTNIVYN

-548 MLVDN
+548 MLADN

-703 NINNVVHFT
+703 NINNIVHFT

-786 TIDDGPKGNTLVKA
+786 TIDDGEKGNTLVKA
-800 DDVTGYIDQDLIKLN
+800 DDVTGYIDKELIKLN

-820 KNVNEKKEEVVLTA
+820 KNINEKKEETVLTA
-834 DRGAVTKK
+834 DRGTVTKQ

-857 VTTANEGHY
+857 VITANEGHY
-866 DMENR
+866 DIVNR
-871 KIRAKGNVHVEYQT
+871 KIRAKGNVHVDYT
-885 DKSAGN
+885 SDKSASTILN
-891 VFDNMTSTNTK
+891 DMTSTK
-902 KTTKK
+902 KK

>member
-395 EKGEGITGTNVVYN
+395 EKGEGITGTNIVYN

-608 KAQNIVLYN
+608 KAQSIVLYN

-638 SGPKIVYY
+638 SGPRIVYY

-703 NINNVVHFT
+703 NINNIVHFT

-734 LYMSKVN
+734 LYMSKVDD
-741 NKYEAKKV
+741 KYQAKKV

-786 TIDDGPKGNTLVKA
+786 TIDDGEKGNTLVKA
-800 DDVTGYIDQDLIKLN
+800 DDVTGYIDKELIKLN

-820 KNVNEKKEEVVLTA
+820 KNINEKKEETVLTA
-834 DRGAVTKK
+834 DRGTVTKQ

-857 VTTANEGHY
+857 VITANEGHY
-866 DMENR
+866 DIVNR
-871 KIRAKGNVHVEYQT
+871 KIRAKGNVHVDYT
-885 DKSAGN
+885 SDKSASSIFN
-891 VFDNMTSTNTK
+891 DTTSTK
-902 KTTKK
+902 KK

>member
-395 EKGEGITGTNVVYN
+395 EKGEGITGTNIVYN

-608 KAQNIVLYN
+608 RAQNIVLYN
-617 KENRR
+617 KDERK
-622 LELIGNA
+622 LELVGNA
-629 YLSSGKDNI
+629 YISSGNDNI

-703 NINNVVHFT
+703 NINNIVHFT

-741 NKYEAKKV
+741 DKYEAKKV

-786 TIDDGPKGNTLVKA
+786 TIDDGEKGNTLVKA
-800 DDVTGYIDQDLIKLN
+800 DDVTGYIDKELIKLN

-820 KNVNEKKEEVVLTA
+820 KNINEKKEETVLTA
-834 DRGAVTKK
+834 DRGTVTKQ

-857 VTTANEGHY
+857 VITANEGHY
-866 DMENR
+866 DIVNR
-871 KIRAKGNVHVEYQT
+871 KIRAKGNVHVDYT
-885 DKSAGN
+885 SDKSASSIFN
-891 VFDNMTSTNTK
+891 DMASTK
-902 KTTKK
+902 KK

>member
-87 DKDKNLTLD
+87 DKNKNLTLD

-190 LSNRIGEVG
+190 LSNRIGEIG

-242 GFDMKYDEVGLKGKD
+242 GFDLKYDEVGLKGKD

-539 IKVKQDTTN
+539 VKVKQDTTN

-608 KAQNIVLYN
+608 KAQSIVLYN

-786 TIDDGPKGNTLVKA
+786 TIDDGEKGNTLVKA
-800 DDVTGYIDQDLIKLN
+800 DDVTGYIDKELIKLN

-820 KNVNEKKEEVVLTA
+820 KNINEKKEETVLTA
-834 DRGAVTKK
+834 DRGTVTKQ

-857 VTTANEGHY
+857 VITANEGHY
-866 DMENR
+866 DIVNR
-871 KIRAKGNVHVEYQT
+871 KIRAKGNVHVDYT
-885 DKSAGN
+885 SDKSA
-891 VFDNMTSTNTK
+891 STIFNDMASTK
-902 KTTKK
+902 KK

>member
-111 SELKFNKET
+111 SELKFNKEN

-395 EKGEGITGTNVVYN
+395 EKGEGITGTNIVYN

-580 SVSSATYSPKDSI
+580 FVSSATYSPKYSI

-703 NINNVVHFT
+703 NINNIVHFT

-741 NKYEAKKV
+741 DKYQAKKV

-786 TIDDGPKGNTLVKA
+786 TIDDGEKGNTLVKA
-800 DDVTGYIDQDLIKLN
+800 DDVTGYIDKELIKLN

-820 KNVNEKKEEVVLTA
+820 KNINEKKEETVLTA
-834 DRGAVTKK
+834 DRGTVTKQ
-842 MADVYDRVKVVTKDS
+842 MADVYDRVKIVTKDS

-866 DMENR
+866 DMVNR
-871 KIRAKGNVHVEYQT
+871 KIRAKGNVHVDYT
-885 DKSAGN
+885 GDKSASTILN
-891 VFDNMTSTNTK
+891 DMTSTK
-902 KTTKK
+902 KK

>member
-199 DINTLKDVKSL
+199 DINTLKDIKSL

-395 EKGEGITGTNVVYN
+395 EKGEGITGTNIVYN

-608 KAQNIVLYN
+608 KAQNIILYN

-622 LELIGNA
+622 LELTGNA

-786 TIDDGPKGNTLVKA
+786 TIDDGEKGNTLVKA
-800 DDVTGYIDQDLIKLN
+800 DDVTGYIDKELIKLN

-820 KNVNEKKEEVVLTA
+820 KNINEKKEETVLTA
-834 DRGAVTKK
+834 DRGTVTKQ

-857 VTTANEGHY
+857 VITANEGHY
-866 DMENR
+866 DIVNR
-871 KIRAKGNVHVEYQT
+871 KIRAKGNVHVDYT
-885 DKSAGN
+885 SDKSASSIFN
-891 VFDNMTSTNTK
+891 DMTSTK
-902 KTTKK
+902 KK